1 MREFQKIVP
10 LVLKAIALAM
20 AVVTLV
26 LNIMGD
32 LETETAI
39 FFLAVGLFALAVSS
53 LQQSSVSDVEKK
65 DSAESTHPH
74 TTPSS
79 SQNPLTDRELEIV
92 GLLDQSLSNREIADR
107 LYLAEGT
114 VKNYLTT
121 LMQKLDAQNR
131 DEAVR
136 RAYELGLL

>member
-1 MREFQKIVP
+1 MNEFQKIIP
-10 LVLKAIALAM
+10 LVFKAIALAM

-26 LNIMGD
+26 LNMMGN

-39 FFLAVGLFALAVSS
+39 FFLALGLFALAVSS
-53 LQQSSVSDVEKK
+53 LHGTSKEVVDGERMKQVSAPAH
-65 DSAESTHPH
+65 SES
-74 TTPSS
+74 
-79 SQNPLTDRELEIV
+79 PLTERELEIV

-107 LYLAEGT
+107 LFLAEGT